1 VDEKPYYQS
10 EGEVKAEVEAEEP
23 TGCGR
28 FLSLA
33 FYEKYFQVS
42 QEEVVERIKLN
53 FIPIQRDFIE
63 KIRPNPDL
71 YGPFWILTTL
81 IFLLGSTS
89 NLARYFFNWEK
100 TEYIFKLQLVRY
112 GVVLVYG
119 IGFGV
124 PGVLYLILRF
134 MKCDTLKLSEV
145 LSKLQSSCAST
156 DTRSVASSPSSCS
169 ASSRRGG
176 CTGCS

>member
-1 VDEKPYYQS
+1 M
-10 EGEVKAEVEAEEP
+10 
-23 TGCGR
+23 
-28 FLSLA
+28 
-33 FYEKYFQVS
+33 S

-53 FIPIQRDFIE
+53 FIPIRRDFIE

-112 GVVLVYG
+112 GVVLVYS

-124 PGVLYLILRF
+124 PALLYFILRF

-145 LSKLQSSCAST
+145 LLPSLSS
-156 DTRSVASSPSSCS
+156 SVFTGTLSVVSS
-169 ASSRRGG
+169 
-176 CTGCS
+176 

>member
-1 VDEKPYYQS
+1 
-10 EGEVKAEVEAEEP
+10 
-23 TGCGR
+23 
-28 FLSLA
+28 
-33 FYEKYFQVS
+33 
-42 QEEVVERIKLN
+42 VVERIKLS
-53 FIPIQRDFIE
+53 FIPIRRDFIE

-112 GVVLVYG
+112 GVVLVYT

-124 PGVLYLILRF
+124 PAVLYLILRF
-134 MKCDTLKLSEV
+134 LKCDTLKL
-145 LSKLQSSCAST
+145 
-156 DTRSVASSPSSCS
+156 P
-169 ASSRRGG
+169 
-176 CTGCS
+176 

>member
-1 VDEKPYYQS
+1 M
-10 EGEVKAEVEAEEP
+10 
-23 TGCGR
+23 R
-28 FLSLA
+28 FFSLA

-53 FIPIQRDFIE
+53 FIPIRRDFIE

-112 GVVLVYG
+112 GVVLVYS

-124 PGVLYLILRF
+124 PGLLYLILRF
-134 MKCDTLKLSEV
+134 LKCDTLKLSEV
-145 LSKLQSSCAST
+145 PFPLFS
-156 DTRSVASSPSSCS
+156 
-169 ASSRRGG
+169 
-176 CTGCS
+176 